1 MEKRRIVWAIKIL
14 VLSVMVMIGCGL
26 YCLFGYSDN
35 RALNAFIKF
44 YQGFYETKYDCDF
57 GEEYRMYDCGAR
69 LIKTDTD
76 RYQLAIFDIR
86 ESDTDGY
93 CYVGD
98 LHIYQYICG
107 LVIETGCLGDVELQ
121 NVEMGIQATVSYI
134 DGKTYFDYYDENR
147 NAKEYSLNYFSF
159 LESTEKEKKAVF
171 MQSEASSV
179 TLLSGGNFLGYLKS
193 IFDYS
198 FLDNTDLQID
208 QIKYLNKI
216 NLVQFDNNTKITGL
230 QTENARYDVLPNG
243 NLILSEILD
252 KEITNEELSNILEQ
266 QGYRQVVGM
275 GNDLFDS
282 CYNMTQVIIPNGI
295 QSIGTNLINSD
306 TSNINKIELPDSV
319 RVIDDNAFREAK
331 NLTVYSCSDK
341 VKNYAIK
348 KQISFI
354 KGKMDEYS
362 IEELQK
368 NRKRKCIIEAYR
380 AYKKSSE
387 IKNSSAS
394 DFFMV
399 YLDEDEYPELLRYH
413 GDTITL
419 FTYKDGNAI
428 NVESIDADLITVM
441 KKKGY
446 LCTVYKDYNDVTYE
460 RIDHLLKGFDKPELF
475 NDFFHAWTYWEEIF
489 YLNYGELGQMQIT
502 YDRALDEMKEI
513 AKKGTFIKPTFKALQ
528 YTYEDL
534 SKSLG

>member
-35 RALNAFIKF
+35 RALNAFMKF
-44 YQGFYETKYDCDF
+44 YQDFYETKYDCNF

-69 LIKTDTD
+69 LIKTDTG

-93 CYVGD
+93 SYVGD
-98 LHIYQYICG
+98 LHIYQYFCG
-107 LVIETGCLGDVELQ
+107 VVVETGCLGDVELQ

-159 LESTEKEKKAVF
+159 FESTEKEKKAVF
-171 MQSEASSV
+171 MQSDASSV

-275 GNDLFDS
+275 GSDLFDS

-368 NRKRKCIIEAYR
+368 NRKRKCIIEAYQ

-387 IKNSSAS
+387 IENSSAN

-399 YLDEDEYPELLRYH
+399 YLDEDEYPELLAR
-413 GDTITL
+413 DEESITL

-446 LCTVYKDYNDVTYE
+446 LYTVYKDYNDVRYE
-460 RIDHLLKGFDKPELF
+460 RIDHLMKGFEKPQLF

-489 YLNYGELGQMQIT
+489 YLNYRELGQMQIT
-502 YDRALDEMKEI
+502 YDRALDEIKEI
-513 AKKGTFIKPTFKALQ
+513 SKKGTFIKPTFKALQ
-528 YTYEDL
+528 FTYEDL